1 MRIGIIGTGNIG
13 GTLARKLHAAQHDVR
28 VANSRGEEGVRAFA
42 QEIGVTPADVREV
55 VRDVDVIVL
64 AIPLPAIAELAA
76 GLCDAVP
83 PQVPV
88 IDTSNYYPGMRDARI
103 AALDAG
109 TPESAWVSGQIG
121 RPVIKAFNNILADS
135 LAERGTPA
143 GSAGRLAVAVA
154 GDDAA
159 AKQTVMQL
167 VDQVGFDPVDGGALA
182 DSWRQQPGTPA
193 YCCDDDAARMRAALA
208 AAIPGVAPGKRD
220 QLPQWFAK
228 LGPNPSHAQ
237 IIAMNRAL
245 NTAD

>member
-42 QEIGVTPADVREV
+42 QEIGVTPVDVREV

-135 LAERGTPA
+135 LAKRGTPA

-182 DSWRQQPGTPA
+182 DSWRQQSGTPA

>member
-28 VANSRGEEGVRAFA
+28 VANSRGEQGVRAFA
-42 QEIGVTPADVREV
+42 QEIGVTPADVRDV

-76 GLCDAVP
+76 GLFDAVP

-135 LAERGTPA
+135 PTR
-143 GSAGRLAVAVA
+143 RLA
-154 GDDAA
+154 G
-159 AKQTVMQL
+159 
-167 VDQVGFDPVDGGALA
+167 
-182 DSWRQQPGTPA
+182 
-193 YCCDDDAARMRAALA
+193 
-208 AAIPGVAPGKRD
+208 
-220 QLPQWFAK
+220 
-228 LGPNPSHAQ
+228 
-237 IIAMNRAL
+237 
-245 NTAD
+245 